1 MDVVDMINSFAEWC
15 HETDEGCIV
24 VTGDDRVLPFLS
36 WDEAKHYYRERI
48 ARPIRVYG
56 PLFCPVRRKLGRSP
70 RTGFRKL
77 KQAKYECLTQQ
88 QLAAKAQI

>member
-36 WDEAKHYYRERI
+36 WDEAKHYYRERSRLLDQSVST
-48 ARPIRVYG
+48 AR
-56 PLFCPVRRKLGRSP
+56 FFVRLGESWDEVRAP
-70 RTGFRKL
+70 AF
-77 KQAKYECLTQQ
+77 AN
-88 QLAAKAQI
+88 

>member
-1 MDVVDMINSFAEWC
+1 
-15 HETDEGCIV
+15 
-24 VTGDDRVLPFLS
+24 
-36 WDEAKHYYRERI
+36 
-48 ARPIRVYG
+48 
-56 PLFCPVRRKLGRSP
+56 LGRSP

>member
-36 WDEAKHYYRERI
+36 WDEAKHYYRERS
-48 ARPIRVYG
+48 RLLDQSVSTPRFFV
-56 PLFCPVRRKLGRSP
+56 LLGESWDEDFVP
-70 RTGFRKL
+70 TF
-77 KQAKYECLTQQ
+77 AN
-88 QLAAKAQI
+88 